1 MSEMYYREAL
11 RLGQKAMAASAAKGL
26 PVSLPVLD
34 EILPSDKRLTTVDLG
49 LVQVPTGRI
58 VGVKSTGRTN
68 AFAPNFMPVLE
79 EGTEFSAKWSRLC
92 TAHLEE
98 GIRDPVEL
106 WEYYN
111 RFYVAEGNKRVSV
124 LKFFGAVSVQARV
137 TRVLPAHDGSPESE
151 LYYEFAAF
159 YKLSRVNFVEFSRRG
174 GYAALQTLLGKE
186 ADESWTE
193 EERRHFAADC
203 HYFTQAY
210 LAAGGDKLQTTVGD
224 ALLSYLQVYGY
235 PALRRA
241 GAAEIRK
248 NLLKMWEELAL
259 QQDNSPIE
267 IKLRP
272 ADEKKPGLLARV
284 LPGDGA
290 PLKVAFL
297 YDKSPE
303 ESGWTLGHELGRHHV
318 QRVFEGRIRTV
329 AYSHVMDSDP
339 LAVIEQAV
347 SDGCRMIFTTSPRLM
362 QASLRAAV
370 EHPEVVIMNCS
381 LNLSHRYVRSYYARM
396 YEAKFIIGAIAG
408 SLTESGRLGYVCD
421 YPIYGQIAGINAFA
435 LGAQMTNPR
444 AEVFLEWSSVKSP
457 QQCVADLSAQDIH
470 LISSQETAQLAQGR
484 RSSFGLSCIRGGET
498 ELLAWPVWR
507 WGVYYEQILRRML
520 DNTVRAEYQNS
531 SKALNYYWGMSAGV
545 VDVRFANTLKDGTR
559 RLAEFLRESVCREVC
574 SPFLTP
580 LRTQSGEL
588 VGVGE
593 RTLGQ
598 DQIIAMDF
606 LVENVRGAVP
616 AYDALNPTGKATVD
630 SAGIWPA
637 TKTAAEAEQGSERN
651 ENSGRLG

>member
-1 MSEMYYREAL
+1 MADAYYREAL
-11 RLGQKAMAASAAKGL
+11 RLGQKEYAACIAKGQ
-26 PVSLPVLD
+26 PGTLPVLD
-34 EILPSDKRLTTVDLG
+34 EQLPPDTLPAAVDLG
-49 LVQVPTGRI
+49 VVQIPAEFVVGIKSRGR
-58 VGVKSTGRTN
+58 VN

-79 EGTEFSAKWSRLC
+79 EGTEFSAKWKRLC
-92 TAHLEE
+92 AAHLEE
-98 GIRDPVEL
+98 GIRDPVTV

-111 RFYVAEGNKRVSV
+111 RYYVAEGNKRVSV
-124 LKFFGAVSVQARV
+124 LKFFGTVNIQAQV
-137 TRVLPAHDGSPESE
+137 TRILPPRDGSLESE
-151 LYYEFAAF
+151 LYYEFVAF
-159 YKLSRVNFVEFSRRG
+159 NKLSRVNFVEFSRRG
-174 GYAALQTLLGKE
+174 SYAALQTLLGKE
-186 ADESWTE
+186 SDEAWTE
-193 EERRHFAADC
+193 DERRHFAADW

-210 LAAGGDKLQTTVGD
+210 RAAGGDKLQTTPGD

-241 GAAEIRK
+241 SAGDIKK
-248 NLLKMWEELAL
+248 NLLKIWEEISL
-259 QQDNSPIE
+259 QQDEAPIE
-267 IKLRP
+267 IMLKP
-272 ADEKKPGLLARV
+272 ADGKKPGLLARV
-284 LPGDGA
+284 LPGDSS
-290 PLKVAFL
+290 PLRVAFL

-318 QRVFEGRIRTV
+318 QRVFEGRIQTA
-329 AYSHVMDSDP
+329 AYPRAMDSDP
-339 LAVIEQAV
+339 LAVLEQAIA
-347 SDGCRMIFTTSPRLM
+347 DGARMVFTTSPRLM

-370 EHPEVVIMNCS
+370 EHPDVVIMNCS

-444 AEVFLEWSSVKSP
+444 AEVFLEWSSVKTP
-457 QQCVADLSAQDIH
+457 QQAVRDLSARDIH
-470 LISSQETAQLAQGR
+470 LISSQETAQLAHGR

-520 DNTVRAEYQNS
+520 DNTVRDEYQSS

-545 VDVRFANTLKDGTR
+545 VDVRFASTLQDGTR

-580 LRTQSGEL
+580 LRTQDGEL
-588 VGVGE
+588 VGEGA
-593 RTLGQ
+593 RTLSQ
-598 DQIIAMDF
+598 EQIIAMDY
-606 LVENVRGAVP
+606 LVENVRGGIP
-616 AYDALNPTGKATVD
+616 SYDALNPTGKATVD
-630 SAGIWPA
+630 SAGVWQA
-637 TKTAAEAEQGSERN
+637 TKSAAKAEQEGKRDEDPS
-651 ENSGRLG
+651 RLG

>member
-1 MSEMYYREAL
+1 MSESYYREAL
-11 RLGQKAMAASAAKGL
+11 RLGQKECAARSAKGL
-26 PVSLPVLD
+26 SASMPVLD
-34 EILPSDKRLTTVDLG
+34 ELLPPDRLPATVDLG
-49 LVQVPTGRI
+49 VVQVPIERI
-58 VGVKSTGRTN
+58 VGIKSRGRVN
-68 AFAPNFMPVLE
+68 AFAPNFMPILE

-92 TAHLEE
+92 EAHLEE
-98 GIRDPVEL
+98 GIRDPIEA
-106 WEYYN
+106 WEYFN

-137 TRVLPAHDGSPESE
+137 TRILPEKDGSRESE

-159 YKLSRVNFVEFSRRG
+159 YKLSRVNFVELSHPG

-193 EERRHFAADC
+193 DERRHFASDC

-210 LAAGGDKLQTTVGD
+210 YAAGGEKLQSTPGD

-241 GAAEIRK
+241 SAGEIKK
-248 NLLKMWEELAL
+248 NLLKMWEEVAL
-259 QQDNSPIE
+259 QQDEAPIE
-267 IKLRP
+267 IKLNP
-272 ADEKKPGLLARV
+272 ADGKKPGLLSRV
-284 LPGDGA
+284 LPGDSA

-303 ESGWTLGHELGRHHV
+303 QSGWTLGHEMGRHHV
-318 QRVFEGRIRTV
+318 QRVFEGRIQTV
-329 AYSHVMDSDP
+329 AYSRVMDGDP

-347 SDGCRMIFTTSPRLM
+347 ADGCRMIFTTSPRLM

-370 EHPEVVIMNCS
+370 EHPDVVIMNCS

-444 AEVFLEWSSVKSP
+444 AEVYLEWSSVKGA
-457 QQCVADLSAQDIH
+457 QQAVADLTGQGIH
-470 LISSQETAQLAQGR
+470 LISSQETAQLAYGQ
-484 RSSFGLSCIRGGET
+484 RSSFGLSCIRDGET
-498 ELLAWPVWR
+498 QLLAWPVWR

-545 VDVRFANTLKDGTR
+545 VDVRFAAALPDGTR
-559 RLAEFLRESVCREVC
+559 RLAEFLRESICREVC

-580 LRTQSGEL
+580 LRTQSGAL

-593 RTLGQ
+593 RVLGQ
-598 DQIIAMDF
+598 DQIIAMDY
-606 LVENVRGAVP
+606 LVENVRGAIP

-630 SAGIWPA
+630 SAGVRPA
-637 TKTAAEAEQGSERN
+637 TKTALEV
-651 ENSGRLG
+651 

>member
-1 MSEMYYREAL
+1 MPDSYYREAM
-11 RLGQKAMAASAAKGL
+11 RLGQKDAAKNGADAM
-26 PVSLPVLD
+26 PVLD
-34 EILPSDKRLTTVDLG
+34 ELLEPNKLLSGVDLG
-49 LVQVPTGRI
+49 IVQVPIERI
-58 VGVKSTGRTN
+58 VGIKSRGRVN
-68 AFAPNFMPVLE
+68 AFAPNFMPILE

-92 TAHLEE
+92 EAHLEE
-98 GIRDPVEL
+98 GIRDPIEA
-106 WEYYN
+106 WEYLN

-124 LKFFGAVSVQARV
+124 LKFFGAVNVQAHV
-137 TRVLPAHDGSPESE
+137 TRILPERDGSRESE

-159 YKLSRVNFVEFSRRG
+159 YKLSRVNFIELTRKG

-186 ADESWTE
+186 SDESWTE
-193 EERRHFAADC
+193 DERRHFASDY

-210 LAAGGDKLQTTVGD
+210 LAAGGEKLSSTPGD
-224 ALLSYLQVYGY
+224 ALLSYLEVYGY
-235 PALRRA
+235 PALRRTSVV
-241 GAAEIRK
+241 EIKR
-248 NLLKMWEELAL
+248 NLLKMWEEVAL
-259 QQDNSPIE
+259 RQDEAPIE
-267 IKLRP
+267 IKLKP
-272 ADEKKPGLLARV
+272 ADEKKPGLLSRV
-284 LPGDGA
+284 LPGDSS
-290 PLKVAFL
+290 PLKVGFL

-303 ESGWTLGHELGRHHV
+303 ESGWTLGHEFGRHHV
-318 QRVFEGRIRTV
+318 QRVFAGRIQTV

-347 SDGCRMIFTTSPRLM
+347 NEGCRMLFTTSPRLM

-421 YPIYGQIAGINAFA
+421 YPIFGQIAGINAFA

-444 AEVFLEWSSVKSP
+444 AEVYLEWSSVKPP
-457 QQCVADLSAQDIH
+457 QQCISDLTARGIH
-470 LISSQETAQLAQGR
+470 HISSQETAQLAKGR
-484 RSSFGLSCIRGGET
+484 RSSFGLSCLHDDGTT

-520 DNTVRAEYQNS
+520 DHTVRAEYQSS

-545 VDVRFANTLKDGTR
+545 VDVRFANTLQEGTR
-559 RLAEFLRESVCREVC
+559 RLAEFLKESICREVC

-593 RTLGQ
+593 RVLAQ
-598 DQIIAMDF
+598 DQIIAMDY
-606 LVENVRGAVP
+606 LVENVLGSIP

-630 SAGIWPA
+630 SAGVWQA
-637 TKTAAEAEQGSERN
+637 TKNAAEAEQESERD
-651 ENSGRLG
+651 ENSGRIG